1 MRTELELKMVNMRTD
16 LEARMD
22 RGFNHLGKRSMEFE
36 YI

>member
-22 RGFNHLGKRSMEFE
+22 RGFNHLGKK
-36 YI
+36 IDGI